1 MACNPNW
8 TSNFRHQDY
17 DDLLAGTSDKVDVF
31 PTREVTAEVV
41 PIQEGEGP
49 LSEIWKNCF
58 TVSLKGEVQFV
69 ARAPAEAVDAWITH
83 LNAESCDRSL
93 SSSASVDSVGRLR
106 TKSGGD
112 EAGGKAKGAKD
123 GKDKDTKFTSELTS
137 LVNYFTAVKH
147 HHGTVTLV

>member
-1 MACNPNW
+1 M
-8 TSNFRHQDY
+8 
-17 DDLLAGTSDKVDVF
+17 
-31 PTREVTAEVV
+31 TAEVV
-41 PIQEGEGP
+41 PIQEGEDP

-83 LNAESCDRSL
+83 LNA
-93 SSSASVDSVGRLR
+93 

-112 EAGGKAKGAKD
+112 EAGGKAKGPKD

-137 LVNYFTAVKH
+137 LTNYFTAVKH
-147 HHGTVTLV
+147 HHGMVTLV